1 MFVNLTPHDITL
13 RDPNGDDVTVAPS
26 GTVARVS
33 TSTTTTRVLAGL
45 PVRVKVLG
53 AVVGL
58 PDPDGVSV
66 FIVSGAVRGALQ
78 EKGSSRADVVAPATG
93 PHDGAIRNDA
103 GHVVAV
109 TQLDGLA

>member
-1 MFVNLTPHDITL
+1 MFVNLTPHPLVFRIPDT
-13 RDPNGDDVTVAPS
+13 GDVTVPPS
-26 GTVARVS
+26 GVVARVS
-33 TSTTTTRVLAGL
+33 TSTSATRALAGL
-45 PVRVKVLG
+45 PVRVKTLG

-66 FIVSGAVRGALQ
+66 FVVSGLVLGALQ
-78 EKGSSRADVVAPATG
+78 AQGSTRSDVVAPATG
-93 PHDGAIRNDA
+93 PPDGAIRNDA

>member
-1 MFVNLTPHDITL
+1 MFVNLTPHPLVFRTPD
-13 RDPNGDDVTVAPS
+13 GDLTVAPS
-26 GTVARVS
+26 GAVARVS
-33 TSTTTTRVLAGL
+33 TSTSATRVLAGL

-53 AVVGL
+53 DVIGL
-58 PDPDGVSV
+58 PEPDGVSV

-78 EKGSSRADVVAPATG
+78 EKGLSRADVVAPATG
-93 PHDGAIRNDA
+93 PNDNAVRNDA